1 MRLALAR
8 LCHASDLD
16 SSVVAPRGKDQ
27 RRYPHMIAHR
37 AARRCSFFVLSLP
50 EGCKASARLEDLRLA
65 GFINGCQTG
74 FGWTAGAGIEAA
86 FTDNLTARIEYL
98 FVDLGDATCN
108 TTFNCGLDKTNTGG
122 ERHGKI
128 LKQHHP
134 AGRGLQA
141 PLT

>member
-37 AARRCSFFVLSLP
+37 AAGRCSFFVLVSLP

-98 FVDLGDATCN
+98 FVDLATP
-108 TTFNCGLDKTNTGG
+108 
-122 ERHGKI
+122 
-128 LKQHHP
+128 P
-134 AGRGLQA
+134 AIRRSIAGSTRPTPVANDTVKFSSSIIRLGVDYKLR
-141 PLT
+141 